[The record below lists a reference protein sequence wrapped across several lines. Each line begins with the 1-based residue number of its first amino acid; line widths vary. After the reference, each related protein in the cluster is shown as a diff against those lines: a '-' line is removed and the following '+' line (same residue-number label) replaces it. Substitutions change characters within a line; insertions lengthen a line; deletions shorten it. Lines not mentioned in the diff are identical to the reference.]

1 MLGSKLF
8 LVSIYTT
15 IAEVTQCNPKCFADY
30 AHLSLPPLYEGLVM
44 TCSII
49 LLGMQS
55 FPGLGKKKKKTLNL
69 PHLALL
75 PGSFQLLATELT
87 LLTAEQMGLNAPL
100 VYGRLSNR

>member
-1 MLGSKLF
+1 
-8 LVSIYTT
+8 
-15 IAEVTQCNPKCFADY
+15 
-30 AHLSLPPLYEGLVM
+30 M

-55 FPGLGKKKKKTLNL
+55 FPSLGKKKKKTQLNL

>member
-1 MLGSKLF
+1 MQYNFARNAIISRLGL
-8 LVSIYTT
+8 
-15 IAEVTQCNPKCFADY
+15 
-30 AHLSLPPLYEGLVM
+30 
-44 TCSII
+44 
-49 LLGMQS
+49 
-55 FPGLGKKKKKTLNL
+55 KKKTLNL

>member
-1 MLGSKLF
+1 
-8 LVSIYTT
+8 
-15 IAEVTQCNPKCFADY
+15 
-30 AHLSLPPLYEGLVM
+30 M

-55 FPGLGKKKKKTLNL
+55 FPGLGKKKTKKKNLNL
-69 PHLALL
+69 PHLPLL

-100 VYGRLSNR
+100 VYGRPSNR